1 MSLSEEEEVQP
12 VPDKQDT
19 KQDTAV
25 PIGER
30 NMGGCWQDQTGRWC
44 FPVDMVGS
52 KMRLT
57 SMSKFA
63 DDATDEQQ
71 MEMAKQMNDMANAAK
86 INLDD
91 DKPAV
96 KETQHDRAE
105 RYKRRLYE
113 YAGLINMLIRH
124 KQDLDYRLQGKDPA
138 QERIKAV

>member
-1 MSLSEEEEVQP
+1 
-12 VPDKQDT
+12 
-19 KQDTAV
+19 
-25 PIGER
+25 
-30 NMGGCWQDQTGRWC
+30 
-44 FPVDMVGS
+44 
-52 KMRLT
+52 MRLT